1 MAKHVYFYA
10 AGADLLSVLAEVEAK
25 RRVVYV
31 PMDPIV
37 KPEGTPAPE
46 TLTHGADLPDLG
58 RATDASAS
66 SCRGYLVTDE
76 ERHVMPRKI
85 TSNDGTIWYA
95 IDQLANPDTVEFSPG
110 GVWTDEI
117 VLHGR
122 VATISDTEPAQRL
135 MRLFRNAIKRH
146 FVRVRAFWVGPE
158 AESFLDEGN
167 RLTPAAQCPP
177 EMDLAREG

>member
-1 MAKHVYFYA
+1 MARHVHFYA
-10 AGADLLSVLAEVEAK
+10 AGSDLLPVLAEVEAK
-25 RRVVYV
+25 QRIVYV

-37 KPEGTPAPE
+37 NPEGAPIPE
-46 TLTHGADLPDLG
+46 RYTHGADLPDLG

-66 SCRGYLVTDE
+66 SCHGYLVTH
-76 ERHVMPRKI
+76 ERQVVTPRRI
-85 TSNDGTIWYA
+85 TSDDGTIWYA

-117 VLHGR
+117 VLYGR
-122 VATISDTEPAQRL
+122 AATVSDTKPAQRL

-146 FVRVRAFWVGPE
+146 FVRIRAFWIGPE
-158 AESFLDEGN
+158 AESLLDAGK

-177 EMDLAREG
+177 EMDLARE